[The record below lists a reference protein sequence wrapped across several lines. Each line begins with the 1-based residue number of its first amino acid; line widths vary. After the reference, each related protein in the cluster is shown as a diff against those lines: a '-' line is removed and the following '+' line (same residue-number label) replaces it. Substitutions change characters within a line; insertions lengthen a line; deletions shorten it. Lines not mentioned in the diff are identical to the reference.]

1 MFYIAPNK
9 TRPVI
14 IVSIESYWELLNS
27 RCTCSGI
34 FTSFSLLFTTR
45 IEESCATQV
54 VGRWS
59 SAKKTKTGGCKY
71 ISERQQIDFDQF
83 QEEIHRK
90 VFNRERVTLCH
101 YECIQLYKKA
111 YIYGNMGHITC
122 ISLPFFLNLRQTW
135 PQGGPD
141 PIHFG
146 GQEHA
151 AEDLATSMVIKK
163 LDRSAIHIL

>member
-71 ISERQQIDFDQF
+71 ISERQQIDSGQF
-83 QEEIHRK
+83 REEIHRM

-101 YECIQLYKKA
+101 YECIQLYNKA

-122 ISLPFFLNLRQTW
+122 ISLPFFKSASNLASERSW
-135 PQGGPD
+135 PYWFRRTRASRGRSGHEYGD
-141 PIHFG
+141 
-146 GQEHA
+146 
-151 AEDLATSMVIKK
+151 KK
-163 LDRSAIHIL
+163 VR

>member
-1 MFYIAPNK
+1 MFYIAANK

-34 FTSFSLLFTTR
+34 STSFSLLFTTR

-71 ISERQQIDFDQF
+71 ISERQQIDSDQF

-101 YECIQLYKKA
+101 YECIQLYIKA
-111 YIYGNMGHITC
+111 YIFGNTGHITC
-122 ISLPFFLNLRQTW
+122 ISLPLFKLESNLASRRSWPCWFLIEGRSIPRQILGRVLW
-135 PQGGPD
+135 
-141 PIHFG
+141 
-146 GQEHA
+146 QEN
-151 AEDLATSMVIKK
+151 
-163 LDRSAIHIL
+163 